1 MNQTM
6 SFYKFMHRQIMVI
19 IWLNVATAPGYLLMG
34 YLYTSMIY
42 ESIWLVGMYMIAIY
56 GYFLYKTFDIKMS
69 MSGKKNWLTKVRVF
83 MFTYSIFWVFMFV
96 YYTSFENLEMHYIT
110 IATEIGSA
118 VVAATLLASEK
129 KLVTFTVITL
139 MVPLVAYF
147 LSVGGTFA
155 YILAFFSA
163 VLAAV
168 IIYSARNTND
178 YITKSSYQAYHDH
191 LTNIGNRRYF
201 LEVLDS
207 TVQEQ
212 DEKFSYLLLID
223 LDHFKTINDTLGHDI
238 GDELLVEVS
247 NRMKKLTTEHEN
259 ILSRLGGDEFCILST
274 PFDDKLECTYQAE
287 FFAKE
292 ILNAIRKNYIL
303 DGNHLHISASV
314 GVSIV
319 DKKQV
324 DVAEFLKEA
333 DMAMYEAKNAGRDG
347 VIVFDES
354 LSEIVHKK
362 LEVERL
368 LHFALEENEITLN
381 YQPQVDKQKKIVGCE
396 VLVRWNNKTL
406 GSIGPDFFIPI
417 AENTGYIIDLGTYI
431 LTESFKSIQKWNSEK
446 LDIHKVSINISIR
459 QLLHQDFESL
469 VEELLREYI
478 DENSTIEIVF
488 EITETGTADDLK
500 QLVRTINKVKGF
512 GVTFSMDDFGT
523 GYSSLSYLREIPIDE
538 LKIDKSFIAGLKD
551 TQQASLVKTII
562 DISKNLGLTIVA
574 EGVEEEYQ
582 REFLLDLDCDIYQGY
597 LFHKP
602 LLKNEF
608 EALLLAR

>member
-19 IWLNVATAPGYLLMG
+19 IWLNVVTAPGYLLMG

-42 ESIWLVGMYMIAIY
+42 ESMWLIVMYMIAIY

-238 GDELLVEVS
+238 GDELLVVM
-247 NRMKKLTTEHEN
+247 NFAYLA
-259 ILSRLGGDEFCILST
+259 LRL
-274 PFDDKLECTYQAE
+274 
-287 FFAKE
+287 
-292 ILNAIRKNYIL
+292 
-303 DGNHLHISASV
+303 
-314 GVSIV
+314 
-319 DKKQV
+319 
-324 DVAEFLKEA
+324 
-333 DMAMYEAKNAGRDG
+333 M
-347 VIVFDES
+347 
-354 LSEIVHKK
+354 
-362 LEVERL
+362 
-368 LHFALEENEITLN
+368 
-381 YQPQVDKQKKIVGCE
+381 
-396 VLVRWNNKTL
+396 
-406 GSIGPDFFIPI
+406 
-417 AENTGYIIDLGTYI
+417 
-431 LTESFKSIQKWNSEK
+431 
-446 LDIHKVSINISIR
+446 IN
-459 QLLHQDFESL
+459 
-469 VEELLREYI
+469 
-478 DENSTIEIVF
+478 
-488 EITETGTADDLK
+488 
-500 QLVRTINKVKGF
+500 
-512 GVTFSMDDFGT
+512 
-523 GYSSLSYLREIPIDE
+523 
-538 LKIDKSFIAGLKD
+538 
-551 TQQASLVKTII
+551 
-562 DISKNLGLTIVA
+562 
-574 EGVEEEYQ
+574 
-582 REFLLDLDCDIYQGY
+582 
-597 LFHKP
+597 
-602 LLKNEF
+602 
-608 EALLLAR
+608 